1 MIDTVFSFFKAP
13 IHNKVPAGVCSVRSL
28 HAYITGDAHLQKQT
42 AEVRSV
48 AGDRTEYRRRKVA
61 LLPYVT
67 PAGVFSYCKESCV
80 LVPSGL
86 FVVDIDHLASSAEAA
101 AWRDRLADDPLLRP
115 DLAFVSPSGTG
126 VKLFLSYRLAP
137 DDVLAEAFGRAMRA
151 AWDYLEL
158 TYGLQPDQ
166 ANKDLCRACLLAH
179 DADARIRQPEGQQG

>member
-1 MIDTVFSFFKAP
+1 MIDTVFSFFNAP
-13 IHNKVPAGVCSVRSL
+13 IHNKVPSGVCSVRSL
-28 HAYITGDAHLQKQT
+28 YAYITGDAHLQKLT

-48 AGDRTEYRRRKVA
+48 ADDRTEYRRRKVA

-67 PAGVFSYCKESCV
+67 PAGVFSYCKESCI

-86 FVVDIDHLASSAEAA
+86 FVVDIDHLASPAEAA

-126 VKLFLSYRLAP
+126 VKLFLSYRLAS
-137 DDVLAEAFGRAMRA
+137 DDILAEAFGRAMRA
-151 AWDYLEL
+151 AWDYLKL

-166 ANKDLCRACLLAH
+166 ANKDQCRACLLAH
-179 DADARIRQPEGQQG
+179 DADARIRNPEGQQG

>member
-1 MIDTVFSFFKAP
+1 MEANTFSLFKGYADTLPADATLSEIIRMIRQDPTVK
-13 IHNKVPAGVCSVRSL
+13 L
-28 HAYITGDAHLQKQT
+28 HTLKHRYYASQGNAAAADK
-42 AEVRSV
+42 EKSSCPCFSV
-48 AGDRTEYRRRKVA
+48 AVRFQGGKRKRHICGWTSV
-61 LLPYVT
+61 
-67 PAGVFSYCKESCV
+67 
-80 LVPSGL
+80 GL
-86 FVVDIDHLASSAEAA
+86 VDIDHLASSAEAA